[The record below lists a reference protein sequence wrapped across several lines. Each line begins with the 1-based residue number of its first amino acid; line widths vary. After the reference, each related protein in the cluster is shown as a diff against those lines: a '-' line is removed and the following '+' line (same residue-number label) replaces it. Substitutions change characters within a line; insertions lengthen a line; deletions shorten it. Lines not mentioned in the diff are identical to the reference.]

1 MAHAPLDAQAH
12 AAVEILPIGADP
24 FPTAPAATATLM
36 LCQDSKRSLGS
47 SGDTSHDFS
56 ISGIDGFNNSTG
68 KARHAVIQPCGIKK
82 THGSFQ
88 SVAPA
93 TQLMKPDVV
102 VRLERLQLLP
112 DGTSTNTEHPPQLLT
127 GVKLAVL

>member
-1 MAHAPLDAQAH
+1 MARPPLDPQAH
-12 AAVEILPIGADP
+12 AAVKILPIGADP
-24 FPTAPAATATLM
+24 FPTAPAATAALV
-36 LCQDSKRSLGS
+36 LRQDSKRSLGS

-56 ISGIDGFNNSTG
+56 ISGIDSFNNNTG
-68 KARHAVIQPCGIKK
+68 KVRYDVIQPCGIKK
-82 THGSFQ
+82 THRSFQ
-88 SVAPA
+88 SVALA

-112 DGTSTNTEHPPQLLT
+112 DGTSTYTERPPQLLT